1 MTRFL
6 RAYNLHE
13 NFVFY
18 NAFIQINKS
27 RTCLWFIQWF
37 MFILI
42 YYNNNVNALK
52 AKFTWTQY
60 KLIEI
65 ILRNTYSEYFKEESH
80 F

>member
-1 MTRFL
+1 
-6 RAYNLHE
+6 
-13 NFVFY
+13 
-18 NAFIQINKS
+18 
-27 RTCLWFIQWF
+27 

-60 KLIEI
+60 KLIE
-65 ILRNTYSEYFKEESH
+65 YSEYFKGKP

>member
-1 MTRFL
+1 
-6 RAYNLHE
+6 
-13 NFVFY
+13 
-18 NAFIQINKS
+18 
-27 RTCLWFIQWF
+27 

-42 YYNNNVNALK
+42 YYNSNLNVNALK

-65 ILRNTYSEYFKEESH
+65 ILRNTYSEYFKGKP

>member
-27 RTCLWFIQWF
+27 HAYSLCIQWF

-65 ILRNTYSEYFKEESH
+65 ILRNTYSEYFKGKP

>member
-1 MTRFL
+1 
-6 RAYNLHE
+6 
-13 NFVFY
+13 
-18 NAFIQINKS
+18 
-27 RTCLWFIQWF
+27 

-42 YYNNNVNALK
+42 YYTNNVNALK

-65 ILRNTYSEYFKEESH
+65 ILRNTYSEYFKGKP